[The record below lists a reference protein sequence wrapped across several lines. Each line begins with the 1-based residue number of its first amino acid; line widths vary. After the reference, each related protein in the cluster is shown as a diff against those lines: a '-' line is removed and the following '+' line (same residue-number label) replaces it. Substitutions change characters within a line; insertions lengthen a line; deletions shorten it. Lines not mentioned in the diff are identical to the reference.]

1 MIDDDNKGIAN
12 LLGVYKTPV
21 RTPKVE
27 PQEDPII
34 SLSESLMR
42 IKPLEL
48 PKNVTKEDYKYND
61 KNPRHRRE
69 LREYLTRDT
78 SQSKGAFNAYVKA
91 DKDPNRPKNVHAT
104 EYMEQMKNKHGSYDN
119 YSKKLVKYGADNS
132 QQKIGN
138 APPGSKQQKQD
149 VLNYVNKMVEELDGP
164 KISDQPILKENIKY
178 VGNRSNNPSWMKE
191 LEKTGPY
198 GKNKNKRFVNKSL
211 NSFEN
216 RTDNKHVVTF
226 DPTTQLFTDDTRNIA
241 FKDYHQAKRW
251 NDAVN
256 GQPTATGQQVN
267 NLKARLDN
275 SRTYGYDPEEKK
287 EMRKSESVNPNKNK
301 RYI

>member
-1 MIDDDNKGIAN
+1 MSSDDHKGIAN
-12 LLGVYKTPV
+12 ILNLPVRNPV

-27 PQEDPII
+27 PQEDPIVT
-34 SLSESLMR
+34 LSETLMR
-42 IKPLEL
+42 IKPLSL
-48 PKNVTKEDYKYND
+48 PKNETKEDYKYDD
-61 KNPRHRRE
+61 KNPIHRRE
-69 LREYLTRDT
+69 LNKYLARNNSNSD
-78 SQSKGAFNAYVKA
+78 GAWTAFVKA
-91 DKDPNRPKNVHAT
+91 NTDPNRPKHTEPV
-104 EYMEQMKNKHGSYDN
+104 EYMEQMKNKHGSYKN
-119 YSKKLVKYGADNS
+119 YTRNLVKYGVDHS
-132 QQKIGN
+132 QKKIGN

-149 VLNYVNKMVEELDGP
+149 VLNYVNKVVSDNEP
-164 KISDQPILKENIKY
+164 KIADQKIFENNVKY
-178 VGNRSNNPSWMKE
+178 VGNRSDNPSWMKD

-216 RTDNKHVVTF
+216 RTENTDVVTF
-226 DPTTQLFTDDTRNIA
+226 DPTTQLFTDETRNIA

-267 NLKARLDN
+267 DLKARLDN
-275 SRTYGYDPEEKK
+275 ARAYGYDPKDKK
-287 EMRKSESVNPNKNK
+287 EDVRKTESTTNKHK

>member
-1 MIDDDNKGIAN
+1 MSSYDHKGIAN
-12 LLGVYKTPV
+12 ILNLPVRNPV

-27 PQEDPII
+27 PQEDPIVT
-34 SLSESLMR
+34 LSETLMR
-42 IKPLEL
+42 IKPLSL
-48 PKNVTKEDYKYND
+48 PKNETKEDYKYDD
-61 KNPRHRRE
+61 KNPIHRRE
-69 LREYLTRDT
+69 LNKYLARNNSNSD
-78 SQSKGAFNAYVKA
+78 GAWPAFVKA
-91 DKDPNRPKNVHAT
+91 NTDPNRPKHTEPV
-104 EYMEQMKNKHGSYDN
+104 EYMEQMKNKHGSYKN
-119 YSKKLVKYGADNS
+119 YTRNLVKYGVDHS
-132 QQKIGN
+132 QKKIGN

-149 VLNYVNKMVEELDGP
+149 VLNYVNKVVSDNEP
-164 KISDQPILKENIKY
+164 KIADQKIFENNVKY
-178 VGNRSNNPSWMKE
+178 VGNRSDNPSWMKD

-216 RTDNKHVVTF
+216 RTENTDVVTF
-226 DPTTQLFTDDTRNIA
+226 DPTTQLFTDETRNIA

-267 NLKARLDN
+267 DLKARLDN
-275 SRTYGYDPEEKK
+275 ARAYGYDPEDKK
-287 EMRKSESVNPNKNK
+287 EMRKTESTTNKHK

>member
-1 MIDDDNKGIAN
+1 MIDDDHSGIAN
-12 LLGVYKTPV
+12 LLSLPVRNPV
-21 RTPKVE
+21 RTQKVK

-42 IKPLEL
+42 IKSLEL
-48 PKNVTKEDYKYND
+48 PKNISKEDYKYND

-69 LREYLTRDT
+69 LNEYLARDT
-78 SQSKGAFNAYVKA
+78 SQSKGAWNAYVKA

-119 YSKKLVKYGADNS
+119 YTRKLVKFGVDHN
-132 QQKIGN
+132 QKKIGN
-138 APPGSKQQKQD
+138 AHQGSKQQKQD
-149 VLNYVNKMVEELDGP
+149 VLNYVNKMVDTYDGP
-164 KISDQPILKENIKY
+164 KIADQEILKNNINY
-178 VGNRSNNPSWMKE
+178 VGTRSNNPSWMKD

-216 RTDNKHVVTF
+216 RTDSKDVVTF
-226 DPTTQLFTDDTRNIA
+226 DPTTQLFTDKTRNIA
-241 FKDYHQAKRW
+241 FKSYDQAKRW

-256 GQPTATGQQVN
+256 REDTKEPRKN
-267 NLKARLDN
+267 DSKPKNPHRRL
-275 SRTYGYDPEEKK
+275 
-287 EMRKSESVNPNKNK
+287 
-301 RYI
+301 I

>member
-1 MIDDDNKGIAN
+1 MIDDDHKGIAN
-12 LLGVYKTPV
+12 ILNLPVRNPV

-48 PKNVTKEDYKYND
+48 PKNISKEDYKYND
-61 KNPRHRRE
+61 KNPIHRRE
-69 LREYLTRDT
+69 LNKYLTRNNSNSD
-78 SQSKGAFNAYVKA
+78 GAWKAFVKA
-91 DKDPNRPKNVHAT
+91 NTDPNRPKHTEPV
-104 EYMEQMKNKHGSYDN
+104 EYMEQMKDKHGSYKN
-119 YSKKLVKYGADNS
+119 YTNLVKYGVEHS
-132 QQKIGN
+132 QKKIGN
-138 APPGSKQQKQD
+138 APPGSKQQKLD
-149 VLNYVNKMVEELDGP
+149 VLNYIEEKKKMYEGP
-164 KISDQPILKENIKY
+164 RISDQPILKDNINY
-178 VGNRSNNPSWMKE
+178 VGKRSDNPSWMKD

-198 GKNKNKRFVNKSL
+198 GKNKRFINKSL

-216 RTDNKHVVTF
+216 RTENKDVVTF

-267 NLKARLDN
+267 DLKARLDN
-275 SRTYGYDPEEKK
+275 ARAYGYDPKK
-287 EMRKSESVNPNKNK
+287 EDVRKTESTTNKHK

>member
-1 MIDDDNKGIAN
+1 MSSYDHKGIAN
-12 LLGVYKTPV
+12 ILNLPVRNPV

-27 PQEDPII
+27 PQEDPIVT
-34 SLSESLMR
+34 LSETLMR
-42 IKPLEL
+42 IKPLSL
-48 PKNVTKEDYKYND
+48 PKNETKEDYTYND
-61 KNPRHRRE
+61 KNPIHRRE
-69 LREYLTRDT
+69 LNKYLARNT
-78 SQSKGAFNAYVKA
+78 SNSDGAWKAFVKA
-91 DKDPNRPKNVHAT
+91 NTDPNRPKHTEPV
-104 EYMEQMKNKHGSYDN
+104 EYMEQMKNKHGSYKN
-119 YSKKLVKYGADNS
+119 YTRNLVKYGVDHS
-132 QQKIGN
+132 QNKIGN

-149 VLNYVNKMVEELDGP
+149 VLNYVNKVVSDNEP
-164 KISDQPILKENIKY
+164 KIADQKIFENNVNY
-178 VGNRSNNPSWMKE
+178 VGNRSDNPSWMKD

-216 RTDNKHVVTF
+216 RTENTDVVTF
-226 DPTTQLFTDDTRNIA
+226 DPTTQLFTDETRNIA

-267 NLKARLDN
+267 DLKARLDN
-275 SRTYGYDPEEKK
+275 ARAYGYDPKK
-287 EMRKSESVNPNKNK
+287 EDVRKTESTTNKHK